1 MIRLASLLI
10 LVIIAS
16 SLSTSRVHAAT
27 PVEQTVTATVTGQSV
42 SMTVSPTSIDYGTVP
57 FETSRTSLAA
67 PDGAVTFEATNTG
80 NVPEDFLVRGSAA
93 TGSGF
98 SWALETGAIS
108 CESPSNSNKFRHS
121 VTPVGGSSQFLTTG
135 DDILA
140 TAKAPSDTQSFTS
153 EIYMPCFG
161 SDGAGLE
168 ATTSIIVTAVGP

>member
-80 NVPEDFLVRGSAA
+80 NVPEDFLVRAPPQRAQASRG
-93 TGSGF
+93 
-98 SWALETGAIS
+98 
-108 CESPSNSNKFRHS
+108 HS
-121 VTPVGGSSQFLTTG
+121 KQ
-135 DDILA
+135 
-140 TAKAPSDTQSFTS
+140 APSPANLLRTATSF
-153 EIYMPCFG
+153 G
-161 SDGAGLE
+161 
-168 ATTSIIVTAVGP
+168 TA